1 MLPNISRSKGDKTVK
16 YGQLQELFF
25 KNKEKC
31 PDFGGKGPDMPI
43 LKFTIQNVVL
53 RVSRRK
59 NSEIFLCGACF
70 FFELLTKCLWN
81 SPHFTKPLLPRKM
94 FCCVPDNMRKIFL
107 ETS

>member
-1 MLPNISRSKGDKTVK
+1 MIQILPNISRSKGDKTVK

-31 PDFGGKGPDMPI
+31 PDFREKGPDMLI

-59 NSEIFLCGACF
+59 NSEISLCGACF
-70 FFELLTKCLWN
+70 F
-81 SPHFTKPLLPRKM
+81 
-94 FCCVPDNMRKIFL
+94 
-107 ETS
+107 